1 MYTKYYVPV
10 SWLLCGN
17 PGLPFDFMHKTK
29 FNVMIVACIVT
40 HTIKFLTFYPVFL
53 VGPIRQMQI
62 KWMNPT
68 DELMMRPSSYHNE
81 VLSKARTLTEELGA
95 SKATKKTVTFK
106 ADLEVVHLCVPLRR
120 EISCDEKKSLYFT
133 NADFQLFKQRGKM
146 VCLEARCSPLSALL
160 EADYQTPQQALDRW
174 SRHSLR
180 GLEGWINFSHQRQ
193 RYILREALI
202 KSLFQAQSQMIQSG
216 TSPDEIAERLA
227 DLSTKASLA
236 PRLFAYRLA
245 IADKNALLDHG
256 QRQQFEMRRRAY
268 SFNNAITNP

>member
-120 EISCDEKKSLYFT
+120 EISCDEKKIIILYKCWLSVIQAKGE
-133 NADFQLFKQRGKM
+133 NGLFGGKVLATERTSWGRLSDPSTSTRSM
-146 VCLEARCSPLSALL
+146 V
-160 EADYQTPQQALDRW
+160 
-174 SRHSLR
+174 
-180 GLEGWINFSHQRQ
+180 
-193 RYILREALI
+193 
-202 KSLFQAQSQMIQSG
+202 
-216 TSPDEIAERLA
+216 
-227 DLSTKASLA
+227 
-236 PRLFAYRLA
+236 
-245 IADKNALLDHG
+245 
-256 QRQQFEMRRRAY
+256 
-268 SFNNAITNP
+268 